1 MPKKKPTRS
10 SKPAPKSA
18 SKPKSRSKPSKAGA
32 GARGAFKPSRRPKPS
47 RVGSSQ
53 RPIPKRGPKLPLAPP
68 PPLGPDT
75 IRPFALAAVEAAYEK
90 KAENATL
97 LDVRRISSYADYV
110 LLLSAE
116 SERQLDAI
124 ARAIEEKVRSVGG
137 RLRSLESAGE
147 SNWLLMDFGDLVVH
161 IFFRDARSF
170 YDLEGLWSDAPRVQ
184 LGAIGVSGAAA
195 R

>member
-1 MPKKKPTRS
+1 MPKKTKPTKARRA
-10 SKPAPKSA
+10 KPPTRPAPKHGA
-18 SKPKSRSKPSKAGA
+18 KPKHRPGQ
-32 GARGAFKPSRRPKPS
+32 RPKPA
-47 RVGSSQ
+47 RGTRSQ
-53 RPIPKRGPKLPLAPP
+53 RPLPKRGAKLPLAPP

-75 IRPFALAAVEAAYEK
+75 IRPLALAAVEAAYEK

-116 SERQLDAI
+116 SERQLDAV
-124 ARAIEEKVRSVGG
+124 ARAIEEKVRAAGG

-170 YDLEGLWSDAPRVQ
+170 YDLEGLWSDAPRVP
-184 LGAIGVSGAAA
+184 LHHAAVAA